1 MADCVLSGT
10 GMERPDIS
18 GESLGEVCVGCNW
31 NIVKVLPCS
40 SRWATRHVSLCPAD
54 VSKAQQAGLLC
65 QEQALERC

>member
-1 MADCVLSGT
+1 MADYVLSGT

-18 GESLGEVCVGCNW
+18 GESLGEMCAGCNW

-40 SRWATRHVSLCPAD
+40 CGRATRHVSSCPAG